1 MVSSIL
7 KSFAKQICQRKRKRG
22 SLLFYIE
29 NIKRSPWYKKTM
41 ILRFNYLLTNKNK
54 DFSFCGFYM
63 FSIIYYKQVGDNNS
77 CGMPAAIVHLT

>member
-1 MVSSIL
+1 
-7 KSFAKQICQRKRKRG
+7 
-22 SLLFYIE
+22 
-29 NIKRSPWYKKTM
+29 M